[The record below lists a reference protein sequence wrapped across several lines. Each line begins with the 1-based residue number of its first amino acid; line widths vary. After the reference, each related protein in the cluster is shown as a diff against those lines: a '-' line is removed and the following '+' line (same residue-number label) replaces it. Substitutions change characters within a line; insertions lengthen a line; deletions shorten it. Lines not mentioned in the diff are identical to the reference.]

1 MITMQTAR
9 ARRSEDDQ
17 ATTPEAAKPAGRWER
32 VRIVFAATSGCLVLG
47 YLGVAAVIALVLSL
61 AGAPELSLPSVLGA
75 AGAGWLAAFQVPL
88 LIADHP
94 LGMLPLLPTAL
105 LVALVASA
113 AGAACRRVGGAGRAV
128 WWIVGST
135 ALAHSTVALALSL
148 TSGSGP
154 VVVSVLTA
162 TLHPGLLAGAG
173 ALVGT
178 AVVDGWHRR
187 LFTEAEAHVT
197 LGFRGA
203 ALALSAVAAGAA
215 AVLVVALGFAAGRT
229 AELFTTEGGAGA
241 ALGLLLLSLA
251 YLPNMLLAVAAFCT
265 GVPVSLGQLELSLF
279 WLESAS
285 IPDVPLLAAVPGTGP
300 HLAWAPVVLGPL
312 AGGLLVGW
320 RCRGDATDPVARL
333 RPVAVS
339 AAVAATGAFAAALL
353 AGGQLADGPFGAM
366 RVPAG
371 EFASAVFCW
380 VAVPGALLA
389 WFLGPRRPASTA
401 AGDADHSV
409 TDPSASVTGPAGG
422 APTPGEGHDGLP
434 GRDTDDPT
442 PPDDAEVADAS
453 DDEADGA
460 SPDERREEREDQAD
474 GPGPAA
480 TVEDQ
485 VAGHEGVHGGTVAA
499 ADGTGGEWP
508 GDAQAT
514 QNVRDPASSAVP
526 GPRWSGDAGRAPE
539 APVVDTSSS
548 GSPSRAD
555 RVPGGAVPEP
565 GDGTPRPRNREG
577 RGRRG
582 RGGRGETSGG
592 GRGAPGR
599 RSRAGRPR
607 TTPGTRADE
616 SLPGE
621 GHGAEPGPPAPREA
635 DGHDD
640 RPGSDGWRTSAES
653 WSWAAGGGRGTRTPA
668 PVPAESED
676 DVPRIPPPGPAGDG
690 ATNRPG
696 EREPVWPRGDE
707 E

>member
-1 MITMQTAR
+1 M
-9 ARRSEDDQ
+9 
-17 ATTPEAAKPAGRWER
+17 
-32 VRIVFAATSGCLVLG
+32 
-47 YLGVAAVIALVLSL
+47 
-61 AGAPELSLPSVLGA
+61 
-75 AGAGWLAAFQVPL
+75 
-88 LIADHP
+88 
-94 LGMLPLLPTAL
+94 
-105 LVALVASA
+105 
-113 AGAACRRVGGAGRAV
+113 

-148 TSGSGP
+148 APGSGP

-178 AVVDGWHRR
+178 ALVDGWHRR

-215 AVLVVALGFAAGRT
+215 AVLVVALGFAAGRA

-285 IPDVPLLAAVPGTGP
+285 VPDVPLLAAVPGTGP

-320 RCRGDATDPVARL
+320 RCRGDAANPVARL

-401 AGDADHSV
+401 AGAADHSV

-422 APTPGEGHDGLP
+422 APTPGEGHDGHP
-434 GRDTDDPT
+434 GRDADDPT
-442 PPDDAEVADAS
+442 PPDDVEVADAS

-514 QNVRDPASSAVP
+514 QDVRDPASSAVP

-565 GDGTPRPRNREG
+565 GDGTPAPEIGRAAVDGAGRARGDVGRRSGRARAAFPRRSSEDDPRHPGRRKPPRRGTRRGARPARSP
-577 RGRRG
+577 RGRRPRRPPRLG
-582 RGGRGETSGG
+582 RLADERGVLVLGG
-592 GRGAPGR
+592 GR
-599 RSRAGRPR
+599 
-607 TTPGTRADE
+607 
-616 SLPGE
+616 
-621 GHGAEPGPPAPREA
+621 
-635 DGHDD
+635 
-640 RPGSDGWRTSAES
+640 
-653 WSWAAGGGRGTRTPA
+653 GRGTRTPA